1 MLGGVRDFTTAN
13 GYTGR
18 KTADPDVYSIN
29 FNQNLESFMPTL
41 PWTFPFVGF
50 YLSLSF
56 LLRMVDMAQE
66 WGGRCNEGKLSSA
79 SRELVKGN
87 Y

>member
-1 MLGGVRDFTTAN
+1 
-13 GYTGR
+13 
-18 KTADPDVYSIN
+18 
-29 FNQNLESFMPTL
+29 MPTL